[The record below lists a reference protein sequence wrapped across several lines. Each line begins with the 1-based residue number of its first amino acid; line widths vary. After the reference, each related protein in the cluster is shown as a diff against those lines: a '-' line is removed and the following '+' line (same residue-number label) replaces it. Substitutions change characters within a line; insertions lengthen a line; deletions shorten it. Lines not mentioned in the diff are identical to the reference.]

1 MHRLAVLLLTVACA
15 TARQPVG
22 AYTAGSGRG
31 NYLTVWRLEP
41 DGSWRY
47 VLDGGVSG

>member
-1 MHRLAVLLLTVACA
+1 MGA
-15 TARQPVG
+15 ARDLGYTVG